1 MWKNGVHPNCG
12 HDARRDFMAE
22 ITIVRGDTLKLTL
35 TDIRLS
41 DGTEYVLSDS
51 DIVYLDVKKYAA
63 DKTAII
69 SKSAVKENYI
79 DDGLPFVFLP
89 ADTVGLP
96 TGEHWFDVRLFVDN
110 DNIYTIIPMSK
121 FRIVQ
126 NVTDIPDNGGG

>member
-1 MWKNGVHPNCG
+1 MT
-12 HDARRDFMAE
+12 E
-22 ITIVRGDTLKLTL
+22 ITIVRGDTLKLML
-35 TDIRLS
+35 TDIKLT

-69 SKSAVKENYI
+69 RKSVTKVDYI
-79 DDGLPFVFLP
+79 DGGLQFVFLP
-89 ADTVGLP
+89 ADTVNLP
-96 TGEHWFDVRLFVDN
+96 IGEYWFDVRLFVDD

-126 NVTDIPDNGGG
+126 NVTDIPDNGGVG